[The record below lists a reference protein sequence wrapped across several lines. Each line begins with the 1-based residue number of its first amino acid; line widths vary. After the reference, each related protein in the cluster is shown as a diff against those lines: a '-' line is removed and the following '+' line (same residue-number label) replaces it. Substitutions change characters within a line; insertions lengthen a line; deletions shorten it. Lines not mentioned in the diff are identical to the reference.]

1 MKNLVDVFKEKLSPE
16 AYYSVGYDSGVIIYF
31 PSVQNKYK
39 NGSELLGI
47 NLALEYAMNV
57 YNADNAQII
66 CFGNN
71 LYGKEITN
79 IWSDHSNVHIDLL
92 VCSPN
97 AEIIE
102 DSDKEILRDKIK
114 LAEENNNTTVYASQ
128 LPPTLRS
135 CVLYKDKEP
144 VLCCIQYYVLS
155 DSKRKP
161 KFMGRDT
168 PCIIAYY
175 NGEIFPLKQYV
186 KFCEAEFLRL
196 QGNILD

>member
-1 MKNLVDVFKEKLSPE
+1 MKDLVDIFKEKLSPE
-16 AYYSVGYDSGVIIYF
+16 AYYSVDYDSGVIIYF
-31 PSVQNKYK
+31 PSEQNKYD
-39 NGSELLGI
+39 NGTELLGI
-47 NLALEYAMNV
+47 SLALEYAISN
-57 YNADNAQII
+57 YKADNAQII

-71 LYGKEITN
+71 LYGREIMN
-79 IWSDHSNVHIDLL
+79 IWRHHPNVQIDLL

-102 DSDKEILRDKIK
+102 DNDKEILREKIK
-114 LAEENNNTTVYASQ
+114 MAEENYNTTVYASQ

-135 CVLYKDKEP
+135 CVLYKEKSP
-144 VLCCIQYYVLS
+144 VLCCVQYYVLS

-175 NGEIFPLKQYV
+175 NGKTFPLKQYV
-186 KFCEAEFLRL
+186 KFCETEFLRL
-196 QGNILD
+196 RGNI